1 MKEIKRFPQ
10 ITGTI
15 GWFEFS
21 KFKNHQFA
29 NVSDLE
35 KSYDFVIIGGG
46 FAGVNAA
53 FRLAE
58 NRPHA
63 SIALFEALKI
73 GQGDSGRN
81 AGFLMDV
88 PHSFG
93 EPGAPIAQ
101 YKYRRHLDLLA
112 IARLRSLIN
121 NHKLKVDWL
130 ESGKYLSCHESRFL
144 KNLDGAARVLDE
156 MDIPYQ
162 MVEAQELHAKL
173 GTSYYQRA
181 LYTSGSCLINPSE
194 VVRGLA
200 SVLPQNIDVFEQMP
214 VVHVEEG
221 RGVVIRL
228 ANGRQVKAGKLLL
241 LAGVF
246 IDRFGIK
253 QQGRMTPAGSFG
265 AFTRALSDEEMRAIG
280 NVAPWGCTAAHAAGS
295 TVRLL
300 SNRRIYVRNGLV
312 FPTHLDFS
320 PHQLARAEH
329 VLRRAFENRF
339 PMLKHVDFDY
349 SYAGMIP
356 LTLNGQSF
364 FMQMG
369 DNIFAAAVGDGAGLT
384 CSTTLGIYLADFV
397 CGVDS
402 EELRYLRNHSSPRWC
417 PPEPFKTIAANAR
430 MKMEEFCARGEI

>member
-1 MKEIKRFPQ
+1 MKEIERFPQ
-10 ITGTI
+10 IAGNV

-21 KFKNHQFA
+21 KFKDHKFTVQA
-29 NVSDLE
+29 ALE
-35 KSYDFVIIGGG
+35 KSYDFIIIGGG

-58 NRPHA
+58 NRPDA
-63 SIALFEALKI
+63 KIALFEALKI

-93 EPGAPIAQ
+93 EPGISIAQ
-101 YKYRRHLDLLA
+101 HHYRRHLDLQV
-112 IARLRSLIN
+112 IERLRRLVKDN
-121 NHKLKVDWL
+121 KLNVDWL
-130 ESGKYLSCHESRFL
+130 DSGKFLAGHEPRFL
-144 KNLDGAARVLDE
+144 KNLDGAARLLDKMGIE
-156 MDIPYQ
+156 FQII
-162 MVEAQELHAKL
+162 EAEALQERL
-173 GTSYYQRA
+173 GTRYYKRA

-200 SVLPQNIDVFEQMP
+200 SALPENIAVFEQMP
-214 VVHVEEG
+214 VMHMEENKG
-221 RGVVIRL
+221 ANIQL
-228 ANGRQVKAGKLLL
+228 ANGAHVKAGKLLL

-246 IDRFGIK
+246 IDNFGIK

-265 AFTRALSDEEMRAIG
+265 AFTRPLNDAEMQAIG

-300 SNRRIYVRNGLV
+300 ANRRIYVRNGLV

-320 PHQLARAEH
+320 PAQLARAH
-329 VLRRAFENRF
+329 HALRRAFTNRF
-339 PMLKHVDFDY
+339 PALSHVNFEY

-364 FMQMG
+364 FLQMSK
-369 DNIFAAAVGDGAGLT
+369 NIFAAAVGDGAGLT
-384 CSTTLGIYLADFV
+384 CSSTLGHYLADFA
-397 CGVDS
+397 CGQDS
-402 EELRYLRNHSSPRWC
+402 EELRHLRANASPRWC
-417 PPEPFKTIAANAR
+417 PPEPLKTIAATAR
-430 MKMEEFCARGEI
+430 MKYEEFRAGGEI